1 MQSFRLFVCMF
12 WMTFEF
18 PLSHLMANIN
28 GQLRP
33 PPFTSPAAA
42 AAAECAYA
50 SHLARTCQVRAQP
63 HGGAKK
69 KKKYPKQ

>member
-1 MQSFRLFVCMF
+1 MIASILFVCLF

-33 PPFTSPAAA
+33 PQQQLSV
-42 AAAECAYA
+42 
-50 SHLARTCQVRAQP
+50 HMLAISLALTKCVFNHMVEPQ
-63 HGGAKK
+63 KK
-69 KKKYPKQ
+69 KE